1 MLELKQ
7 PKSINSI
14 SCRLSGGKYITKFV
28 TNFTFSI
35 LIAKK
40 VVIEGCKHANAM
52 SFTEIGKSKE
62 IPNINAGMTT
72 EVIKIT
78 E

>member
-1 MLELKQ
+1 M
-7 PKSINSI
+7 
-14 SCRLSGGKYITKFV
+14 
-28 TNFTFSI
+28 FTFYI

-62 IPNINAGMTT
+62 IANVNAGMTT